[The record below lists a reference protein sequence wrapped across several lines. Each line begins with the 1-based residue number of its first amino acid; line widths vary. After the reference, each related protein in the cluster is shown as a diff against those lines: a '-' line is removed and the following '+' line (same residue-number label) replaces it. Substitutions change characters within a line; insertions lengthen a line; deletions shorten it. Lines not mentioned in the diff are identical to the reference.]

1 MKNRVFLDTNIL
13 IYALTKPKVAEDIYK
28 RDIAIKLLE
37 NLIQQNDIYIS
48 IQILNEVHVNLVKKF
63 KIDDEKVFKTI
74 KDNILAIAS
83 VNDMSFQTYQRAFK
97 LRKKYNISYWDS
109 LVVSSSTE
117 SDCKTLYSEDMQDN
131 LIIENKLQIINPFK

>member
-97 LRKKYNISYWDS
+97 LRKKIQHILLGLFS
-109 LVVSSSTE
+109 
-117 SDCKTLYSEDMQDN
+117 CI
-131 LIIENKLQIINPFK
+131 LIY